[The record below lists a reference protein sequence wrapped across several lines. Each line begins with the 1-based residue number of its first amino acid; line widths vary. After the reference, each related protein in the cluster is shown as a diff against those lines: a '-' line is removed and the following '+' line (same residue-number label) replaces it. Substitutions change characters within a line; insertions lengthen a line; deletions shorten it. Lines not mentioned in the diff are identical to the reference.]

1 MAFLASV
8 GTVLSVD
15 ASEVVQKQEF
25 VFRYNEELSSLPE
38 SVAAKVS
45 GAHGGFAVDSRTGE
59 VFFGLK
65 GAGVIWMSP
74 DLSEKRVLPVTNPM
88 ILEGNFHNTSVLY
101 RADGAR
107 FLALP
112 DNEKHR
118 VYLMSDEG
126 ALASV
131 LETPEA
137 LNDYYGAGGA
147 FNPTDTEYA
156 DGKLYVADGYSAGNY
171 IAIANPWTAEWTSES
186 FGGKTSK
193 AREYGRFGTAHGITL
208 NPYNGRLAVAD
219 RAHSRVQDFDYRGVF
234 LKNVSLPAGSLPCD
248 VDFFQG
254 YALVVYNAP
263 CIQCGPPFQALGL

>member
-88 ILEGNFHNTSVLY
+88 
-101 RADGAR
+101 
-107 FLALP
+107 
-112 DNEKHR
+112 
-118 VYLMSDEG
+118 
-126 ALASV
+126 
-131 LETPEA
+131 
-137 LNDYYGAGGA
+137 
-147 FNPTDTEYA
+147 
-156 DGKLYVADGYSAGNY
+156 
-171 IAIANPWTAEWTSES
+171 
-186 FGGKTSK
+186 
-193 AREYGRFGTAHGITL
+193 
-208 NPYNGRLAVAD
+208 AVG
-219 RAHSRVQDFDYRGVF
+219 SC
-234 LKNVSLPAGSLPCD
+234 SLRRP
-248 VDFFQG
+248 
-254 YALVVYNAP
+254 
-263 CIQCGPPFQALGL
+263 GL